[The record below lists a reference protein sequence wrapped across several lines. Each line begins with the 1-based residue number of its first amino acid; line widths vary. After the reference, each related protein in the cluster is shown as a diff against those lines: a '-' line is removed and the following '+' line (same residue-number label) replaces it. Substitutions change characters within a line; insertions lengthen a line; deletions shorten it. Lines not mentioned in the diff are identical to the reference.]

1 MGEFEATFDGTSEGG
16 LAYDSSVSRLDRS
29 SSAEKLQRMLRAS
42 RERFRI
48 VDRHKQYQVE
58 PGVSRERFRADYFLK
73 ESKQVLLKRM
83 RDVREDMLE
92 T

>member
-1 MGEFEATFDGTSEGG
+1 
-16 LAYDSSVSRLDRS
+16 
-29 SSAEKLQRMLRAS
+29 MLRAS